1 MNKKHLK
8 KKAVAHSHPL
18 GRRDTGGVW
27 GPGEREEGGEGRR
40 CLEVRIQ
47 NNGPGYWLAYRS
59 QEKPRGKGVG
69 KLQRGVM
76 GWETDI
82 IQ

>member
-8 KKAVAHSHPL
+8 KKLLPTATRWAKGTRV
-18 GRRDTGGVW
+18 GFGVQ
-27 GPGEREEGGEGRR
+27 EREEGGEGRR

>member
-1 MNKKHLK
+1 M
-8 KKAVAHSHPL
+8 
-18 GRRDTGGVW
+18 GFGVQ
-27 GPGEREEGGEGRR
+27 EREEGGEGRR

-47 NNGPGYWLAYRS
+47 NKGPGCWLAYRS
-59 QEKPRGKGVG
+59 QMKPRGKGVG

-82 IQ
+82 IP

>member
-1 MNKKHLK
+1 M
-8 KKAVAHSHPL
+8 
-18 GRRDTGGVW
+18 GFGVQ
-27 GPGEREEGGEGRR
+27 EREEGGEGRT

-47 NNGPGYWLAYRS
+47 NKGPGCWLAYRS

-76 GWETDI
+76 GWDHGYLPSCSAHKGF
-82 IQ
+82 